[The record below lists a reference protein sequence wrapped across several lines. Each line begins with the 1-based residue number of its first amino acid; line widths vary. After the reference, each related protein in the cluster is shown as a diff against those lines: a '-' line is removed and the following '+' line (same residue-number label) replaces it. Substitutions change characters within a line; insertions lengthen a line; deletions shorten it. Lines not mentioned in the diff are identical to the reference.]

1 VARGSVRVA
10 VTPSS
15 QSSKRPHIIRGAPR
29 TVPEM
34 QLDVLG
40 IRNFYLRVHV
50 TIGASP
56 STADVPFSDDSTRN
70 RPPVDLPVERNQ
82 DLSGGTRIA
91 LKSNPMRGVFA
102 DLRYAA
108 GVLRRSPSLTA
119 VAVLTL
125 ALGIAATTT
134 VFGWIDGMVLHP
146 FRGATDDGQLAVLES
161 VRASGIET
169 PSVSYADSR
178 DFQDNLRSISGLA
191 LNQKA
196 PASIGDVENPYS
208 AWFELVSGNYF
219 EVLGVKPIL
228 GRTFAREEYGDK
240 AKAFTAVISYRL
252 WQNYFRGDPS
262 ILGRTV
268 HLNRQRVTIVG
279 VAPPEFQGD
288 FPGVA
293 LDVWVPVPLAGEGE
307 RGARHFGA
315 IVRLKPGVSVAQ
327 ASAEAATV
335 AARLSRAFP
344 KTNEG
349 VGARIV
355 PIWKAQEGL
364 SGILAAPLA
373 ILGAA
378 CGLVLLIAC
387 ANVANLL
394 LARSASRQREF
405 GIRVAL
411 GAGPGRLRRQLFSE
425 SLLLAA
431 LATLAALPLALWFQN
446 LPVYL
451 VPPTGLPV
459 YFNGYPSARVFL
471 FAALVC
477 LVSAQ
482 ISGLPPAFQS
492 LRRNVVDALK
502 RGGRSETQSGHSRRI
517 SGLLV
522 IAEVGLA
529 LAALVTL
536 GLFLRSLYGLQ
547 NTAAGFDHRNVTV
560 CRLFLATNNYTPSEE
575 QQFSRQLRERLLES
589 PGVTGAAYSDSIPL
603 GFGLGKWNDVIV
615 EGYAARRGE
624 NLGVHHASVSPG
636 YFDVL
641 RMPLL
646 AGRDFKPEDN
656 ENAPRVMIVN
666 ETFAERFFDGR
677 VPVGRRVQI
686 YGKPFTIVGMVKD
699 SKYLSL
705 SEAPQPYFYMSFDQV
720 HYGSG
725 ENGVAFYARTDRAAS
740 GLVPVLR
747 HEMSAIDP
755 NSAGLTA
762 MALSDYISA
771 AWFGPRLASL
781 FLGVL
786 GLIAL
791 LLAGV
796 GLYGVMAYSV
806 SQRTREIGIRMALGA
821 DSIGVLRMVMRR
833 GLLLALSGIAA
844 GLVIALASAPLIAPL
859 LYHVSPADPVSIAG
873 AALFL
878 IVVAVIASLIPAL
891 RATRLDPI
899 LALHEE

>member
-1 VARGSVRVA
+1 MRSVL
-10 VTPSS
+10 
-15 QSSKRPHIIRGAPR
+15 
-29 TVPEM
+29 E
-34 QLDVLG
+34 
-40 IRNFYLRVHV
+40 
-50 TIGASP
+50 
-56 STADVPFSDDSTRN
+56 
-70 RPPVDLPVERNQ
+70 
-82 DLSGGTRIA
+82 
-91 LKSNPMRGVFA
+91 

-108 GVLRRSPSLTA
+108 AVLRRTPALTA

-125 ALGIAATTT
+125 ALGVAATTT

-146 FRGATDDGQLAVLES
+146 FRGAADDGQLAVLES
-161 VRASGIET
+161 VRAGGIEA
-169 PSVSYADSR
+169 PRVSYADSR
-178 DFQDNLRSISGLA
+178 DFQDNLRSISGLE

-196 PASIGDVENPYS
+196 PASIGDGENAYY
-208 AWFELVSGNYF
+208 AWIESVSGNYF
-219 EVLGVKPIL
+219 DVLGVKPIL
-228 GRTFAREEYGDK
+228 GRTFAREEYGDR

-252 WQNYFRGDPS
+252 WQNYFQGDRS
-262 ILGRTV
+262 ILGRIV
-268 HLNRQRVTIVG
+268 HINRYPVTIVG
-279 VAPPEFQGD
+279 VAPAEFHGD
-288 FPGVA
+288 FPGIA
-293 LDVWVPVPLAGEGE
+293 LDAWVPAPLAGE
-307 RGARHFGA
+307 RRRDARDYGAV
-315 IVRLKPGVSVAQ
+315 VRLKPGVSVSQ

-335 AARLSRAFP
+335 AARLARAFP

-349 VGARIV
+349 VSARIV
-355 PIWKAQEGL
+355 PIWKAQDGA
-364 SGILAAPLA
+364 SSILASPMA

-405 GIRVAL
+405 GIRLAL

-425 SLLLAA
+425 SLLLAT
-431 LATLAALPLALWFQN
+431 LATLAGLPLALWFQN
-446 LPVYL
+446 LPVRL
-451 VPPTGLPV
+451 VPPTGIPV
-459 YFNGYPSARVFL
+459 YFNAYPSARVFL

-492 LRRNVVDALK
+492 VRSSVVDALK
-502 RGGRSETQSGHSRRI
+502 QGGRGDTQSGHSQRI

-603 GFGLGKWNDVIV
+603 GFGLGKWNDVTV

-624 NLGVHHASVSPG
+624 NLAVHHASVSPG

-666 ETFAERFFDGR
+666 ESFARRFFDGR
-677 VPVGRRVQI
+677 DPVGRRVQV

-699 SKYLSL
+699 SKYQSL

-725 ENGVAFYARTDRAAS
+725 ENGVAFYARTGRDAR
-740 GLVPVLR
+740 GFVPVLR
-747 HEMSAIDP
+747 REMSAIDP
-755 NSAGLTA
+755 NSSGMTA

-786 GLIAL
+786 GVIAI

-821 DSIGVLRMVMRR
+821 DPQGVLRMVMRR
-833 GLLLALSGIAA
+833 GLLLALSGITA
-844 GLVIALASAPLIAPL
+844 GLAIALAAAPQIAPL

-891 RATRLDPI
+891 RATRVDPI
-899 LALHEE
+899 LALNEE

>member
-1 VARGSVRVA
+1 
-10 VTPSS
+10 
-15 QSSKRPHIIRGAPR
+15 
-29 TVPEM
+29 
-34 QLDVLG
+34 
-40 IRNFYLRVHV
+40 
-50 TIGASP
+50 
-56 STADVPFSDDSTRN
+56 
-70 RPPVDLPVERNQ
+70 
-82 DLSGGTRIA
+82 
-91 LKSNPMRGVFA
+91 MRGILE

-108 GVLRRSPSLTA
+108 GVLRRTPTWTA

-146 FRGATDDGQLAVLES
+146 YHGATDDGRLAVLEA
-161 VRASGIET
+161 VRANGIEA
-169 PSVSYADSR
+169 PSVSYADSQ
-178 DFQDNLRSISGLA
+178 DFQDSLRSISGLA

-196 PASIGDVENPYS
+196 PASIGDGENAAS

-219 EVLGVKPIL
+219 DLLGVKPIL
-228 GRTFAREEYGDK
+228 GRTFAREEYGDR

-252 WQNYFRGDPS
+252 WQNYFHGDPS
-262 ILGRTV
+262 VLGRTV
-268 HLNRQRVTIVG
+268 HLNRQPVTIVG
-279 VAPPEFQGD
+279 VAPPEFYGD

-293 LDVWVPVPLAGEGE
+293 LDVWVPVPLARERE
-307 RGARHFGA
+307 RGARRFGA
-315 IVRLKPGVSVAQ
+315 IVRLKPGVSISQ

-335 AARLSRAFP
+335 AARLATAFP

-355 PIWKAQEGL
+355 PIWKAQEGA
-364 SGILAAPLA
+364 SSILASPMA

-394 LARSASRQREF
+394 LARSASRRREF
-405 GIRVAL
+405 SIRIAL

-425 SLLLAA
+425 GLL
-431 LATLAALPLALWFQN
+431 LATLATLAGLPLAVWFQN
-446 LPVYL
+446 LPAYL
-451 VPPTGLPV
+451 APPTGIPV
-459 YFNGYPSARVFL
+459 YLNTHPSVRVFL

-492 LRRNVVDALK
+492 LRRSIVDALK
-502 RGGRSETQSGHSRRI
+502 QGGRSDTQSGHSRRI

-529 LAALVTL
+529 LAALVTM

-547 NTAAGFDHRNVTV
+547 NTPAGFDSSNVTV
-560 CRLFLATNNYTPSEE
+560 CRLFLATNNYTPAEE
-575 QQFSRQLRERLLES
+575 QQFSRHLRERLLES

-603 GFGLGKWNDVIV
+603 GFGLGKWNDITV

-624 NLGVHHASVSPG
+624 NMGVHHASVSPG

-646 AGRDFKPEDN
+646 AGRDFKAEDN
-656 ENAPRVMIVN
+656 ANAPRVMIVN
-666 ETFAERFFDGR
+666 EAFARHFFDGR
-677 VPVGRRVQI
+677 DPVGHRVQI
-686 YGKPFTIVGMVKD
+686 EGGNPVTIVGMVKD
-699 SKYLSL
+699 SKYYSL
-705 SEAPQPYFYMSFDQV
+705 SEAPQPYFYTSFDQV
-720 HYGSG
+720 YFGSG
-725 ENGVAFYARTDRAAS
+725 EGGVAVYARTDRDARS
-740 GLVPVLR
+740 FVPVLR
-747 HEMSAIDP
+747 REMSAIDP
-755 NSAGLTA
+755 NSTGLTA

-786 GLIAL
+786 GLIAM

-821 DSIGVLRMVMRR
+821 DPKGVLRMVMRR
-833 GLLLALSGIAA
+833 GLLLAISGIAVGIA
-844 GLVIALASAPLIAPL
+844 IALAAAPLIAPL
-859 LYHVSPADPVSIAG
+859 LYHVRPADPISIVG

-878 IVVAVIASLIPAL
+878 IVVAVLASLIPAL
-891 RATRLDPI
+891 RATRVDPI